1 MAQLLIPESNRLADF
16 GISNS
21 TAYNTLLPE
30 LWKKGVQLSEAT
42 ENFFQQFEGPSE
54 SYAVQSIRD
63 LSKGAGSK
71 ITFRTMAQLF
81 GEGVQGDELVQ
92 DKTEDFRL
100 GAFQLTVDFLR
111 HAVSYNKR
119 TEEKIAIASELKS
132 NVPTMLGNWLG
143 RIKTERLQKL
153 FLHKGNSEN
162 YLLANTSAVTQD
174 DLLSTDTISYDTIIR
189 VGQQLRTRGAK
200 PAMVG
205 NVNKNKIN
213 RYILASTGEALVS
226 LKAESNYLQALRAA
240 AAAQGESNV
249 LFTGGY
255 VDVDGHVIREYNP
268 IDHDGFGPVGSPLNG
283 RAVLGG
289 ANNAVGATLTDSF
302 PQLNTAA
309 KDRASFEIG
318 GGGSVSAANK
328 RSQVTSDIYAPA
340 YFKYFQNFK
349 YRFSPDDSLTVGG
362 SDRGY
367 VLILQ
372 NGKYTLAQYSTNDGN
387 RLALTA
393 VLGTTAV
400 TSGTF
405 VKSLA
410 GWKTLVGGTAPATF
424 DAQFADAKIHD
435 TAAAANAITAGAV
448 VIQCNKWGVPVGK
461 SFMLGAN
468 AAVRGYGSL
477 DGERSEEN
485 FDGEFVRKVYV
496 TSIFGQAPY
505 QRPDGRQPNYVVL
518 THAVKYAGL
527 VTPAV

>member
-21 TAYNTLLPE
+21 TAYNALLPE
-30 LWKKGVQLSEAT
+30 LWRKGVQLSEAT
-42 ENFFQQFEGPSE
+42 ENFFQQFEGPSD
-54 SYAVQSIRD
+54 SYAVQSVRD

-100 GAFQLTVDFLR
+100 GSFQLTVDFLR

-132 NVPTMLGNWLG
+132 NVPVLLGNWLG

-162 YLLANTSAVTQD
+162 YVLSNTSAAD
-174 DLLSTDTISYDTIIR
+174 ENALLPSDTIQYNTIIR
-189 VGQQLRTRGAK
+189 VGQQLKTRGAK

-205 NVNKNKIN
+205 SVGKNKIN

-226 LKAESNYLQALRAA
+226 LKAESDYLAAVRAA

-268 IDHDGFGPVGSPLNG
+268 IDHDGFGPIGSSLNPK
-283 RAVLGG
+283 AALGEVFTINNG
-289 ANNAVGATLTDSF
+289 TANSAGITL
-302 PQLNTAA
+302 
-309 KDRASFEIG
+309 K
-318 GGGSVSAANK
+318 GGGSASAAAK
-328 RSQVTSDIYAPA
+328 RVQITSDIYTPA
-340 YFKYFQNFK
+340 YFKYFKNFK

-362 SDRGY
+362 ADRGY
-367 VLILQ
+367 ILILSA
-372 NGKYTLAQYSTNDGN
+372 GKYGFYEYSTNDGN
-387 RLALTA
+387 QLTLTGALVPSTVTA
-393 VLGTTAV
+393 
-400 TSGTF
+400 GTF
-405 VKSLA
+405 NKVRATWGLDA
-410 GWKTLVGGTAPATF
+410 TA
-424 DAQFADAKIHD
+424 FADAKITNTH
-435 TAAAANAITAGAV
+435 AV
-448 VIQCNKWGVPVGK
+448 GDPIIQCNSKGVPIGK
-461 SFMLGAN
+461 SIMMGAN
-468 AAVRGYGSL
+468 CAVRGYGSL

-496 TSIFGQAPY
+496 TSIFGQSPY
-505 QRPDGRQPNYVVL
+505 QRPDGRQPSYVVL
-518 THAVKYAGL
+518 THAIKYAGL
-527 VTPAV
+527 VTPSF

>member
-21 TAYNTLLPE
+21 TSYNQLLPE
-30 LWKKGVQLSEAT
+30 LWRKGVQLSEAT
-42 ENFFQQFEGPSE
+42 ENFFQQFEGPSDT
-54 SYAVQSIRD
+54 YAVQAIRD

-100 GAFQLTVDFLR
+100 GSFQLTVDFLR

-143 RIKTERLQKL
+143 RVKTERLQKL

-162 YLLANTSAVTQD
+162 YILANTGATTED
-174 DLLSTDTISYDTIIR
+174 DLLSGDTISYDTIIR
-189 VGQQLRTRGAK
+189 VGQQLKTRGAK
-200 PAMVG
+200 PAMVATNG
-205 NVNKNKIN
+205 KNKIN
-213 RYILASTGEALVS
+213 RYLLASTGEALVS
-226 LKAESNYLQALRAA
+226 LKNESNYLAAVRAA
-240 AAAQGESNV
+240 AAAQGESSV

-268 IDHDGFGPVGSPLNG
+268 IDHDGFGPIGSSLNA
-283 RAVLGG
+283 RAVYGG
-289 ANNAVGATLTDSF
+289 YVSSSAVVTGF

-309 KDRASFEIG
+309 KDRAAFEIA
-318 GGGSVSAANK
+318 GGGSVTAGA
-328 RSQVTSDIYAPA
+328 RRTQVTSDIYGPA
-340 YFKYFQNFK
+340 YFKYFNNFK
-349 YRFSPDDSLTVGG
+349 YRFNPDDSLTVGG

-367 VLILQ
+367 VLILS

-387 RLALTA
+387 RLTLTA

-400 TSGTF
+400 TSGSF

-410 GWKTLVGGTAPATF
+410 GWKTLVTGTAPTNF
-424 DAQFADAKIHD
+424 DAQFADSKIHD
-435 TAAAANAITAGAV
+435 TATAANAITPGAV
-448 VIQCNKWGVPVGK
+448 IIQCNKWGVPLGK
-461 SFMLGAN
+461 SIMMGAN

-496 TSIFGQAPY
+496 TSIFGQSPY

-518 THAVKYAGL
+518 SHAVKYAGL